1 MKLTHDL
8 ALRQQTRQTLSQDL
22 RRALGVMALDNLGLT
37 ETLRAAAADNPCLR
51 LRLPAATSAGA
62 VVGDGIGAETAAEGP
77 SLIAHVLARLPDL
90 VPAAADR
97 PLALALVE
105 ELDSA
110 GFLARPLPEIARRR
124 GDSPERAGR
133 VLRQLQR
140 IEPRGLFA
148 RSLAEC
154 LALQLPEAEAGAPE
168 MARLLAA
175 LPALTQGGPAAMARE
190 TALSEPDIARLL
202 ARLRQLDPR
211 PAAAFA
217 QAPARLRIADLIFTE
232 TGGDWQ
238 VALNPDTLP
247 RVALADMAGALP
259 RFRREAQSLIQAL
272 QRRNDSLLALGRIL
286 IRDQAGFLDRGA
298 IAQRPLTLRVVAA
311 ELGLHESTLGRM
323 VGAGAAATPAGTLPL
338 RRFFCRGTGDR
349 GAVASAPAVTAKI
362 AEILATEPDHAPLSD
377 AQIAAELAAQGLSV
391 SRRVTAKLRAR
402 AGFANRAARRRRG

>member
-22 RRALGVMALDNLGLT
+22 RRALGVMALDNLGLA

-51 LRLPAATSAGA
+51 LRLPAAAGGEI
-62 VVGDGIGAETAAEGP
+62 GDGSETAAEGP

-154 LALQLPEAEAGAPE
+154 LALQLPEAEARAPD

-175 LPALTQGGPAAMARE
+175 LPALTQGGPAALARE

-232 TGGDWQ
+232 AGGDWQ

-247 RVALADMAGALP
+247 RATLADMAGALP

-286 IRDQAGFLDRGA
+286 IRDQAGFLARGA
-298 IAQRPLTLRVVAA
+298 IAQRPLTLRAVAA

-338 RRFFCRGTGDR
+338 RRFFCRATGDR
-349 GAVASAPAVTAKI
+349 DGEQSVSAPAVTAKI
-362 AEILATEPDHAPLSD
+362 AKILATEPDHAPLSD

-402 AGFANRAARRRRG
+402 AGFANRAARRRRA